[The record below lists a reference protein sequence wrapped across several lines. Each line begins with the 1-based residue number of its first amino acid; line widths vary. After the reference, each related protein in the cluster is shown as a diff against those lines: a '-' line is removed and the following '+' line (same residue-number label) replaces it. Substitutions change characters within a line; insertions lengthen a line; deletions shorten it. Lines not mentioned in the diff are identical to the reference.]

1 MFKNNIRIQ
10 HSPGQGPIISSCEST
25 STSKSEYVKF
35 DFLFL
40 DIFKIYVTV
49 MIDGQFEI
57 RHFGLVKLVILLSLL
72 LDHVMDFIF
81 NG

>member
-49 MIDGQFEI
+49 MIDGQF
-57 RHFGLVKLVILLSLL
+57 
-72 LDHVMDFIF
+72 
-81 NG
+81 